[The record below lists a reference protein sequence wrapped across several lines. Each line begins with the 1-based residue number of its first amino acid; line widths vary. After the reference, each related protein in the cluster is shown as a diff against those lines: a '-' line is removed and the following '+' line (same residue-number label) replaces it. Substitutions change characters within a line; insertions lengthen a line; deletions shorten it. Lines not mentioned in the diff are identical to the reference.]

1 MAVYVIHTN
10 TDLFTKLYEFSQ
22 IPHIPPIWFIPYSLL
37 ISVIM
42 YFTFALVEQ
51 ARLYFLDKI
60 ENKMNNRIMQ
70 TEIAKNIERKIKLT
84 A

>member
-1 MAVYVIHTN
+1 VYVIHTN
-10 TDLFTKLYEFSQ
+10 TDFFAKLYEFSQ
-22 IPHIPPIWFIPYSLL
+22 VSHIPPIWFIPYSLL
-37 ISVIM
+37 ASIIM

-51 ARLYFLDKI
+51 VRLYFFDKI

-70 TEIAKNIERKIKLT
+70 TEIAQNIERKIKLT